1 MNRNA
6 VGWLFVAVQ
15 AVLLCA
21 LIFLPGSDHWGT
33 PGWLSLLGMAI
44 IVVGFA
50 IIAMASLKLGSSL
63 TPTPVPNGRGALTT
77 SGLYRYARHPIY
89 SGVLAIV
96 IGLTLRSGS
105 VQHLAIGLASIGFFN
120 VKAKWE
126 EDRLAE
132 HFPGYIEYASR
143 TPRFVPRP
151 WR

>member
-6 VGWLFVAVQ
+6 VGWVFVAVQ

-21 LIFLPGSDHWGT
+21 LIFLPGNDHWGT
-33 PGWLSLLGMAI
+33 PGWLRLAGMAFI
-44 IVVGFA
+44 LIGLTVIGL
-50 IIAMASLKLGSSL
+50 ASLKLGSSL

-77 SGLYRYARHPIY
+77 NGLYRFVRHPIY

-96 IGLTLRSGS
+96 VGLTIRSGS
-105 VQHLAIGLASIGFFN
+105 LVHLAIAIASVAFFN
-120 VKAKWE
+120 GKAKWE

-132 HFPGYIEYASR
+132 HFPGYSEYASR

-151 WR
+151 